1 MVTSKKRLGM
11 KRLIIE
17 IIIAVLLSAT
27 VVIAKPFCI
36 KRRMS
41 SGNFGV
47 EALVERGKVSHLFIG
62 SSMFR
67 NGMQADDVKNDDMY
81 LIAYDGNQPYLIYK
95 IVSYLLKKGVK
106 IENLYCDM
114 YAYAAVS
121 RPSIFDE
128 RIFLDTDLSFQL
140 DVLEEVKTFGRGGF
154 STYYDALV
162 TSNME
167 VIATW
172 PISYRLI
179 NTRYDRGASLP
190 SDERGQAAEDLLA
203 SKVDAAPS
211 NLNER
216 QVYYINELIRLSQK
230 NNINLCFIETPKY
243 RKVTEEFEYP
253 VIMEKYAMLLNGTNM
268 VMDESTYNKIQAGPE
283 IIRYPFDDDNADY
296 FSDLLHLSGIGRG
309 LFSKSLH
316 KLLGIS

>member
-1 MVTSKKRLGM
+1 M

-17 IIIAVLLSAT
+17 I
-27 VVIAKPFCI
+27 VIAILLAAVVVVTKPILF
-36 KRRMS
+36 KGGMA
-41 SGNFGV
+41 SGNFGI
-47 EALVERGKVSHLFIG
+47 ESLVDRGKVSHLFIG

-67 NGMQADDVKNDDMY
+67 NGMQADDVKSDDMY

-121 RPSIFDE
+121 KPSIFDE

-140 DVLEEVKTFGRGGF
+140 DALDEVKTYGKGNF
-154 STYYDALV
+154 STYYDAFI

-167 VIATW
+167 LMATW
-172 PISYRLI
+172 PISYKLI
-179 NTRYDRGASLP
+179 NARYDRGASLP
-190 SDERGQAAEDLLA
+190 SNERGQAAEDLLA
-203 SKVDAAPS
+203 SKVDASPS
-211 NLNER
+211 DLNER
-216 QVYYINELIRLSQK
+216 QVYYINEIIRLSRE
-230 NNINLCFIETPKY
+230 NGINLCFIETPKY
-243 RKVTEEFEYP
+243 RKVTEEYDYP
-253 VIMEKYAMLLNGTNM
+253 VIMEKYAELLKGTNII
-268 VMDESTYNKIQAGPE
+268 MDNNTYNKIQTHTE
-283 IIRYPFDDDNADY
+283 IIKYPFDDDNASN

-309 LFSKSLH
+309 LFSKKLH